1 MSVTTH
7 IIVAMVR
14 IAAPANVVAVS
25 INVTTTIIVSATKIF
40 CRCSAYHLDYV
51 LSCDQWIDL
60 DALKFPSDA
69 LGLFEQTVLW
79 VQYAKVDICNVDI
92 IFFTFLC
99 LQP

>member
-1 MSVTTH
+1 
-7 IIVAMVR
+7 
-14 IAAPANVVAVS
+14 
-25 INVTTTIIVSATKIF
+25 
-40 CRCSAYHLDYV
+40 V